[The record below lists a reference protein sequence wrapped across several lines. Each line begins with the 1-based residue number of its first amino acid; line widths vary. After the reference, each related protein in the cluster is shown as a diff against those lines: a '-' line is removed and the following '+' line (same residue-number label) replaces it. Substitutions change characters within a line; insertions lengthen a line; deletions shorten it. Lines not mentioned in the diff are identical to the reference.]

1 MTDERECCLGLA
13 YHQVSR
19 KQWQVRRG
27 NRERAGENALLS
39 RVSLSGA
46 AKAVR
51 SAVQSTQFVAVVMA
65 ALGNKMSTV
74 LFHFLEPF
82 QHFLAFIIA
91 LSYRRRN
98 VVQGGRG

>member
-13 YHQVSR
+13 YHQVSQ

-27 NRERAGENALLS
+27 SREGCRERAS
-39 RVSLSGA
+39 RSSLSAA

-65 ALGNKMSTV
+65 ALGSKMSTV

-82 QHFLAFIIA
+82 QHFLALIIA